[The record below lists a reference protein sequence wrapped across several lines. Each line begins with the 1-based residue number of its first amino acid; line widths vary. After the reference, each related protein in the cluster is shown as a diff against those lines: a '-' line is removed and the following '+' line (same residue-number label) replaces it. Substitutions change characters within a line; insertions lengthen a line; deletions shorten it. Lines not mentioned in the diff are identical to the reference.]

1 MNIRYIHPADQLVMF
16 MRRIYDKGLTTM
28 SGGNLSIR
36 DGGDIWITPA
46 GVDKGALTRR
56 DMVCVKPDGSIVGP
70 HKPSSELPFHISIYR
85 ARPDLRA
92 VLHAHSPA
100 LVAFSA
106 VRRIPN
112 LDLIPSVRAVCPNA
126 RIAEYA
132 VPGSGRLGENIGRV
146 FAENCDIA
154 LLENHGVCIGASD
167 LFTAFQR
174 FETLNYAASLETLAV
189 RAGKTRQ
196 LSTGDR
202 RISETDCHLKVDSF
216 IPDSRSSEELA
227 ARRDM
232 IALIRRLYRV
242 GLFAAAHGTCSV
254 RLADG
259 GFLITPSGFD
269 RAYLEEEDLV
279 LVRDGMKEAGKTPSR
294 AVRLHELI
302 YRNNPGIHAVLQA
315 KPVHAMAFA
324 VTDAFFD
331 SRAIPESYV
340 LLRNIKK
347 LPFQEVYSNP
357 EGLSR
362 ELNEVSPAVVV
373 ENDSVIVVGAAP
385 LQAFDRLEV
394 LESTAHAIL
403 NAFAIGQIVPIP
415 DSEIV
420 EIKKAFDLK
429 D

>member
-1 MNIRYIHPADQLVMF
+1 
-16 MRRIYDKGLTTM
+16 
-28 SGGNLSIR
+28 
-36 DGGDIWITPA
+36 
-46 GVDKGALTRR
+46 
-56 DMVCVKPDGSIVGP
+56 
-70 HKPSSELPFHISIYR
+70 
-85 ARPDLRA
+85 
-92 VLHAHSPA
+92 
-100 LVAFSA
+100 
-106 VRRIPN
+106 
-112 LDLIPSVRAVCPNA
+112 
-126 RIAEYA
+126 
-132 VPGSGRLGENIGRV
+132 
-146 FAENCDIA
+146 
-154 LLENHGVCIGASD
+154 
-167 LFTAFQR
+167 
-174 FETLNYAASLETLAV
+174 
-189 RAGKTRQ
+189 
-196 LSTGDR
+196 
-202 RISETDCHLKVDSF
+202 
-216 IPDSRSSEELA
+216 
-227 ARRDM
+227 M
-232 IALIRRLYRV
+232 IALIRRLCRV

-347 LPFQEVYSNP
+347 LPFQEIYSNP